1 MVDEPA
7 ESSRLSPLRMTD
19 EEDEVAAISELL
31 DSGVTDTEGD
41 TSSEHAANQTIETN
55 VLEIAS
61 HKTKPSFVVNYF
73 ASGSSGWTRAITPTV
88 ARVALTKSAGAT
100 FNCKPRSPALT

>member
-1 MVDEPA
+1 MT
-7 ESSRLSPLRMTD
+7 LSLELERRFPLEAGMTYAD
-19 EEDEVAAISELL
+19 
-31 DSGVTDTEGD
+31 GD
-41 TSSEHAANQTIETN
+41 ASSEHAAKATIPTAAMN
-55 VLEIAS
+55 LYTI
-61 HKTKPSFVVNYF
+61 KPTPYFSNYF